1 MRVREVGND
10 GGGGMRYEVGRKER
24 KVTDVPPG
32 CLNKQSPKT
41 PEKSVLKNSDLF
53 IEDQSIKRSPRTRI
67 RLIHQREKE
76 RQINGEW
83 RIWNTGR

>member
-10 GGGGMRYEVGRKER
+10 GGGGMRYEVGRKGR

-67 RLIHQREKE
+67 RLIHQREK
-76 RQINGEW
+76 RKDK
-83 RIWNTGR
+83 